1 MKVYPLEAHLV
12 DLGNLCRASMI
23 VSDVR
28 RDVVNKAVADISDPD
43 LVRFTGIL
51 CHTGWNLNDDVF
63 VRDEL
68 VKSITT
74 PVDKPVSL
82 EHDSANLVGHIVSAS
97 LCGDDGVPVGIGPS
111 GYSDSPTDVRIDI
124 GGVLYPLAQATEQ
137 QDVIWRI
144 AAGQMALSME
154 CFFDDIAYAIRDETT
169 GVFSVLARTPATSFL
184 TKHLRIYGGSGLWG
198 QRRLGR
204 VLLNLT
210 FAGGAVVSDPADP
223 RAVIMSI
230 GSFNGGSTMDES
242 TAVAAEVQRLTDE
255 VSALTTK
262 CGELTSS
269 LEASA
274 QACAEA
280 KSALEAKSAECQKLQ
295 TDCDAAAASVVAIT
309 GERDALTTERDALAI
324 KVTECEAMAS
334 ELAIL
339 KAAATEAKLDQT
351 AKDRFDKMLVVRPV
365 ADDKVAET
373 MAELRGMTDETFA
386 VVLRY
391 AGSASANVTVPELTA
406 DSVVLPPEGDVSLG
420 TVTIDDQ
427 TKETARAVAQALLPR
442 PSKENKN

>member
-1 MKVYPLEAHLV
+1 
-12 DLGNLCRASMI
+12 
-23 VSDVR
+23 
-28 RDVVNKAVADISDPD
+28 
-43 LVRFTGIL
+43 
-51 CHTGWNLNDDVF
+51 
-63 VRDEL
+63 
-68 VKSITT
+68 
-74 PVDKPVSL
+74 
-82 EHDSANLVGHIVSAS
+82 
-97 LCGDDGVPVGIGPS
+97 
-111 GYSDSPTDVRIDI
+111 
-124 GGVLYPLAQATEQ
+124 
-137 QDVIWRI
+137 
-144 AAGQMALSME
+144 
-154 CFFDDIAYAIRDETT
+154 
-169 GVFSVLARTPATSFL
+169 
-184 TKHLRIYGGSGLWG
+184 
-198 QRRLGR
+198 
-204 VLLNLT
+204 
-210 FAGGAVVSDPADP
+210 
-223 RAVIMSI
+223 
-230 GSFNGGSTMDES
+230 MDES

-309 GERDALTTERDALAI
+309 GERDALTAERDALAI